1 MLVHREIKPYAGQV
15 NTLLRGAGSS
25 RAVSVGDW
33 FALEQEYGEDV
44 YSEALYQLTRLELP
58 PDQARS

>member
-33 FALEQEYGEDV
+33 FALEQE
-44 YSEALYQLTRLELP
+44 
-58 PDQARS
+58 